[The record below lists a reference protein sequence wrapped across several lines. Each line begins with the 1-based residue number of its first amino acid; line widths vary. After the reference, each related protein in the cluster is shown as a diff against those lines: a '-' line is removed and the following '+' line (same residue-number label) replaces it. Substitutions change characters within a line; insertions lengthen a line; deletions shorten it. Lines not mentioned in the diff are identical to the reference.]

1 MHLSA
6 LQIILQW
13 PWLQRKWIKL
23 VTIKQHAVFMLVFK
37 QRLISIKILYSK
49 QIQQYCT
56 FALILKSSQ
65 NTNYSTFVFLSD
77 ENDLNEKFQDT
88 EHGSRLPK
96 LTAINAVWNKQSINV
111 HIRLVHQH
119 WWLSTLQQRPS
130 ERLQG
135 ISHMGVQV
143 TGLFSQLGFAFLEM
157 EAFLSHVKHET
168 LHPTDICGWQTSQS
182 WSLQLWHH
190 KTTAIQAWNILNH
203 QSCNQSMN
211 SEHIIFCAKAVHT
224 TDACLEVLH

>member
-6 LQIILQW
+6 LQIILQR

-23 VTIKQHAVFMLVFK
+23 ATIKQHAMFMLVFR

-49 QIQQYCT
+49 QIQQYCI
-56 FALILKSSQ
+56 FALILSSQ

-88 EHGSRLPK
+88 EQGSRLPK

-111 HIRLVHQH
+111 RVRLVRQQI
-119 WWLSTLQQRPS
+119 WLRTLQQQIS

-143 TGLFSQLGFAFLEM
+143 TGLFSQLGFAFLET

-190 KTTAIQAWNILNH
+190 KTTAIQAWNILKH
-203 QSCNQSMN
+203 QSCNHSMN
-211 SEHIIFCAKAVHT
+211 SENIFFCAKAAHT
-224 TDACLEVLH
+224 TDASLEVLH

>member
-6 LQIILQW
+6 LQIILQR

-23 VTIKQHAVFMLVFK
+23 ATIKQHAMFMLVFR

-49 QIQQYCT
+49 QIQQYCI
-56 FALILKSSQ
+56 FALILSSQ

-88 EHGSRLPK
+88 EQGSRLPK

-111 HIRLVHQH
+111 RVQLVRQQI
-119 WWLSTLQQRPS
+119 WLRTLQQQIS

-143 TGLFSQLGFAFLEM
+143 TGLFSQLGFAFLET

-190 KTTAIQAWNILNH
+190 KTTAIQAWNILKH

-211 SEHIIFCAKAVHT
+211 SEHIIFCAKAAHT
-224 TDACLEVLH
+224 TDASLEVLH